1 MQKSKIQMKNSLK
14 NETGL
19 IFTDINM
26 MTYYNIKKTI
36 HNR

>member
-1 MQKSKIQMKNSLK
+1 MKNSLK

-19 IFTDINM
+19 IFIEIVM

-36 HNR
+36 PNR